1 MESGRGNPPPA
12 LDVAVISPPH
22 THTRSTV
29 AAYSFRYISNRI
41 RPVLHAQSY
50 P

>member
-12 LDVAVISPPH
+12 LDVAVISPPP
-22 THTRSTV
+22 TRSTV